1 MGELVNE
8 QYKDLIVYVPGKPV
22 SETERELGISGCIKL
37 ASNENPLGPS
47 PKALAAVADYMRQG
61 HEYPDGGAF
70 YLKQKIAA
78 FHDISPENLITTNG
92 TNELIEMLIRTT
104 MLADENMIYGGY
116 SFIIYKLCAMAA
128 NRQVRTVPF
137 KDMRIDLE
145 AMAAAVDEKTKLIFL
160 DNPNNPCGTYFTK
173 DEFDRFLAAIPDD
186 VVVVYDEA
194 YCHYADAEDYPQG
207 FDYLNKRERFIVMR
221 TFSKAYGLAGF
232 RIGYGVGNKELI
244 GYVNKGRQPFNCNSM
259 GQVAALAA
267 LDDQEHVD
275 NSVRMNKSEMLRL
288 MSAYDSL
295 GLGYQPSQTNF
306 LLVDF
311 KKDIMEVYD
320 KLLRQGVIVRPMAGY
335 GLKTSA
341 RVSIGTPEE
350 NDKLLKAI
358 PNI

>member
-47 PKALAAVADYMRQG
+47 PKALAAVQDYMRQG

-104 MLADENMIYGGY
+104 MLPDENMIYGGY

-173 DEFDRFLAAIPDD
+173 DEFDRFLAAIPDH

-207 FDYLNKRERFIVMR
+207 FDYLNKRERLIVMR